1 MSKHT
6 MIPVLIAT
14 LALSACAT
22 GVQSPVVR
30 FDRQVSYGDAKA
42 LVPVAKTPG
51 SVDQQAIAARS
62 GRLNTETE

>member
-30 FDRQVSYGDAKA
+30 FDRQVSYGDAKV
-42 LVPVAKTPG
+42 LGSVARTPG
-51 SVDQQAIAARS
+51 SVGKQTIAERS
-62 GRLNTETE
+62 GGLNTATK

>member
-30 FDRQVSYGDAKA
+30 FDRQVSYGDANA
-42 LVPVAKTPG
+42 LDPVAKPPG
-51 SVDQQAIAARS
+51 TVDRQAIAARS

>member
-30 FDRQVSYGDAKA
+30 FDRQVSYGETNA
-42 LVPVAKTPG
+42 PESVAKTPG

-62 GRLNTETE
+62 GRLNTETP